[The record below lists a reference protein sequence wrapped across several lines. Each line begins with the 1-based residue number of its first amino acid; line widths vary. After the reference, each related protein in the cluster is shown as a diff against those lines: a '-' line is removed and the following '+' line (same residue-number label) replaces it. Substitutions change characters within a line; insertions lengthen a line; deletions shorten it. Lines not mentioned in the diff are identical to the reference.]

1 MAKLTLPFFG
11 SVAAGGEL
19 TLVSQL
25 LNFPYTISLL
35 TASFALGTN
44 RTLQL
49 RFFLSRDDEAPA
61 TGKPT
66 GTDLLSI
73 HGQVPY
79 LVGDDER
86 KSFPHEIEVP
96 ESGTRLKVYGLNAD
110 TFPHTI
116 DSQIVIDTSPILSKD

>member
-11 SVAAGGEL
+11 SVPAGGEL
-19 TLVSQL
+19 TLVSQFL
-25 LNFPYTISLL
+25 SFPYLISELI
-35 TASFALGTN
+35 ASFALGTN

-49 RFFLSRDDEAPA
+49 RFVLSRDDEAPA
-61 TGKPT
+61 TGIPT

-86 KSFPHEIEVP
+86 KSFPHEIQVP
-96 ESGTRLKVYGLNAD
+96 ESGTYLKVYGNNTDA
-110 TFPHTI
+110 FEHTI
-116 DSQIVIDTSPILSKD
+116 DSQIIIDTEPPEFD